1 MLFYSLCI
9 CGIITVQSFSIHSAM
24 LSLYKHD
31 SKVPIQVPNLKQ
43 VFEDDHNKFT
53 RLWQEGSNLVSS
65 IPGCLT
71 HVETEYLSPVVD
83 WSKV

>member
-9 CGIITVQSFSIHSAM
+9 CGLITVQSFSIHNAM

-43 VFEDDHNKFT
+43 VFEDDHNKLIIST
-53 RLWQEGSNLVSS
+53 
-65 IPGCLT
+65 PGGLFGF
-71 HVETEYLSPVVD
+71 YFM
-83 WSKV
+83 